1 MGNDGGV
8 IAVARKFMRH
18 GHQKQR
24 DEKGDQD
31 ALREK
36 RTTMCALT
44 DEPLQEPIVACKLGN
59 LFNKDRLIEKLL
71 ERSLP
76 EKFSYIRSMKD
87 VVTCKFYPAP
97 EAKLASEKSNMKRAA
112 TRYRFHCPITLQL
125 FNGAHRFVVLKK
137 CGCVLSEKALKEV
150 KPKDCLMCGFPIKSS
165 KELWPLLLSDED
177 AAVVLESIRATEKP
191 LKRKREDAPLALDDA
206 PPPVIQK
213 AKSKL
218 QAVNEAEAAVN
229 HEKERNPVYA
239 SLFATEKESKK
250 SANELLMTVAGLRY
264 TLS

>member
-8 IAVARKFMRH
+8 IAVARKYMRH

-71 ERSLP
+71 DRSLP
-76 EKFSYIRSMKD
+76 EKFDYIRSMKD

-97 EAKLASEKSNMKRAA
+97 EAKSATENSNMKRA
-112 TRYRFHCPITLQL
+112 TNRFRFHCPITLQL
-125 FNGAHRFVVLKK
+125 FNGAHRFVLLKK

-177 AAVVLESIRATEKP
+177 AAVVLASIRKSEKP
-191 LKRKREDAPLALDDA
+191 LKRKRDLDTAPLALDESA
-206 PPPVIQK
+206 AKK
-213 AKSKL
+213 AKSKVQTVN
-218 QAVNEAEAAVN
+218 QAEEAVSQ
-229 HEKERNPVYA
+229 EKGRNPVYA
-239 SLFATEKESKK
+239 SLFSTEQDTKK
-250 SANELLMTVAGLRY
+250 TANELLMTIAGLRY